1 MTLNNALS
9 ELQLALMRVLWDLG
23 ESSAAEVHRALNR
36 TRPLAITTVATLL
49 GRLEKRQLVSHRN
62 EGRAF
67 VYRARVSEHDVRRKM
82 LSGLVRNLFRGDP
95 TELVEHLLSE
105 RDVSPGDIARIQ
117 ELIEGAARPAAKKSK
132 EVRKSGR

>member
-1 MTLNNALS
+1 
-9 ELQLALMRVLWDLG
+9 MRLIWDRG
-23 ESSAAEVHRALNR
+23 EASAADIHRALQR

-49 GRLEKRQLVSHRN
+49 ARMEKRELVSHRT

-67 VYRARVSEHDVRRKM
+67 VYRARVSEGEMRRKL

-95 TELVEHLLSE
+95 SEVVEHLLSQ

-117 ELIEGAARPAAKKSK
+117 ALVEGARHQADSKSK
-132 EVRKSGR
+132 GERKRGR